1 MALTLAGAID
11 ATGAAA
17 ILIDWVTVCVPPTL
31 SMTVRLMT
39 TVPAAVVASVTLLPS
54 VAPVKLASPAPLA
67 MAHWKPAIV
76 RPAAADDA
84 LPLSVTG
91 SPTVAAAVA
100 SAMTAVGCK
109 GEA

>member
-1 MALTLAGAID
+1 
-11 ATGAAA
+11 
-17 ILIDWVTVCVPPTL
+17 
-31 SMTVRLMT
+31 MT

-54 VAPVKLASPAPLA
+54 VAPVKLANPAPLA

-76 RPAAADDA
+76 RPVAAVDA